1 MIGNIITLR
10 ILMIGN
16 SFSVCVGKD
25 LPYIAQSVPG
35 HQVVLTSAY
44 IGGCSLERHWN
55 NVVESE
61 ENPDAKQYAVH
72 SWANTA
78 QGVAQVDAR
87 GSINDLLKNGQWDIV
102 TIQQASHFSW
112 KPETYTPYA
121 GQLVEYIRK
130 HQPNAKI
137 WIQQTWA
144 YRADDGRI
152 RPEGEWGIDQAE
164 MHKCLSKAYRQ
175 LSESIDAPVIPTG
188 RAVRYSRERT
198 PEANRFAIPTPEQK
212 AACRWP
218 DLPSQA
224 SDVVGRTFWS
234 KNKTSQELE
243 IGADTIHLNR
253 RGEYLQSCTWFEA
266 LFGTALPEN
275 TYVPGDIG
283 KSDAAFLRACAH
295 DAVAGGTKIL
305 PEDCGE

>member
-102 TIQQASHFSW
+102 TSQPFQL
-112 KPETYTPYA
+112 ETRYLYA
-121 GQLVEYIRK
+121 LRRT
-130 HQPNAKI
+130 A
-137 WIQQTWA
+137 
-144 YRADDGRI
+144 RRI
-152 RPEGEWGIDQAE
+152 
-164 MHKCLSKAYRQ
+164 H
-175 LSESIDAPVIPTG
+175 
-188 RAVRYSRERT
+188 
-198 PEANRFAIPTPEQK
+198 
-212 AACRWP
+212 
-218 DLPSQA
+218 SQA
-224 SDVVGRTFWS
+224 PAQCENLDPANMG
-234 KNKTSQELE
+234 LP
-243 IGADTIHLNR
+243 R
-253 RGEYLQSCTWFEA
+253 R
-266 LFGTALPEN
+266 
-275 TYVPGDIG
+275 
-283 KSDAAFLRACAH
+283 
-295 DAVAGGTKIL
+295 
-305 PEDCGE
+305 